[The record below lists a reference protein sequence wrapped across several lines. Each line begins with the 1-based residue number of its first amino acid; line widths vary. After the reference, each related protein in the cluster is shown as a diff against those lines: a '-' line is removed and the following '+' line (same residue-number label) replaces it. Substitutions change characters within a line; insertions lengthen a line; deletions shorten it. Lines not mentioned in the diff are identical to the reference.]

1 MDHFFSPCFS
11 ISESQSKDSVNLIKI
26 QHDCTHIFD
35 GCMNYSFSYCS
46 TLMLRQIWHVIIY
59 FCIFWWNVCIIK
71 TKKHVHPSPITYFR
85 MLSAQNSR
93 RTFYSPT
100 QTTKDQTFFWNW
112 SSSVFALTN
121 TVSEMDLFIL
131 LRGRLFFFRI
141 NGLY

>member
-26 QHDCTHIFD
+26 QHDCIHIFV

-71 TKKHVHPSPITYFR
+71 TKKHVYTSLLLECFQIRIHVELFTVRHKQQRIRHFFEIDQAQFLHLPTLLVRWICSSCWEVDYFSSE
-85 MLSAQNSR
+85 LSN
-93 RTFYSPT
+93 
-100 QTTKDQTFFWNW
+100 
-112 SSSVFALTN
+112 
-121 TVSEMDLFIL
+121 IL
-131 LRGRLFFFRI
+131 
-141 NGLY
+141 Y